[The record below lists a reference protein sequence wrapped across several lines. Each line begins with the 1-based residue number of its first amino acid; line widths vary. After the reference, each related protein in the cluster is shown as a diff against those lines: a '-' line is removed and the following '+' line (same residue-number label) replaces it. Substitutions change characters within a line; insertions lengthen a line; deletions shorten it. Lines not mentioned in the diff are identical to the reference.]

1 MRRTEI
7 DFTQGSIYGKII
19 KFIIPI
25 IGAYL
30 IQQAY
35 SSADLIFAGQKL
47 GNHAAAAIGASN
59 LIVVLA
65 IGLCGGLSVGTGIM
79 FSKAY
84 GAKDKDAQRRIGSVV
99 LLLSLFFGGAVT
111 VAGVLLSRPML
122 MLMQTPGEI
131 LDLATSYIQ
140 VYFPCLVP
148 MMLFNMTA
156 GILRGKGNSAIPM
169 IFQTIAGGLNVLL
182 DALFIAA
189 WTDGI
194 VGVALAS
201 IISQG
206 FAAIATYVYFIKTD
220 RKELLQAEAE
230 GSLGKVDEE
239 DVPLTTGGLIG
250 KIFSLGIPV
259 GLQSMM
265 VTLSNV
271 FIQANINQLGV
282 DSISAF
288 TAYFKVELFI
298 YYPIM
303 SLGQAA
309 MFMVGQNLG
318 AKRYER
324 IRPAVRGCINIG
336 IPLVLAISTVM
347 FFFGNYA
354 YAVFNPKPEV
364 INEGMKIFH
373 VTAFPYFIYV
383 ILEVL
388 SNAIRSYGK
397 TKTAMIVSV
406 INYAAARAGLLALY
420 NALGIMNISWVA
432 SVYPITWL
440 SATITFYIIWKKIR
454 DRHAEE
460 KSDTFEKSDLKVVK
474 KRAVKNQS

>member
-7 DFTQGSIYGKII
+7 DFTEGAITGKIF
-19 KFIIPI
+19 KFILPI

-47 GNHAAAAIGASN
+47 GNQAAAAIGASN

-84 GAKDKDAQRRIGSVV
+84 GAKDRDAQRRIGSVV
-99 LLLSLFFGGAVT
+99 LMLSLVFGGAIAA
-111 VAGVLLSRPML
+111 AGVILSKPML
-122 MLMQTPGEI
+122 MVMQTPEEI
-131 LDLATSYIQ
+131 LHLATRYIQ

-156 GILRGKGNSAIPM
+156 GILRGKGNSTIPM
-169 IFQTIAGGLNVLL
+169 IFQTIAGGMNVLL
-182 DALFIAA
+182 DVLFIAV
-189 WTDGI
+189 WPDGI
-194 VGVALAS
+194 VGVAIAS
-201 IISQG
+201 LISQT
-206 FAAIATYVYFIKTD
+206 FAAVATYIYFTKTE
-220 RKELLQAEAE
+220 RTEWKKAEAE
-230 GSLGKVDEE
+230 GIQGKVDEA
-239 DVPLTTGGLIG
+239 DVPLTNKALIG
-250 KIFSLGIPV
+250 KIFSLGLPV
-259 GLQSMM
+259 GFQSMM
-265 VTLSNV
+265 VTLSNI
-271 FIQANINQLGV
+271 FIQANINMLGV

-288 TAYFKVELFI
+288 TAYFKVELFM

-309 MFMVGQNLG
+309 MFMVGQNIG

-324 IRPAVRGCINIG
+324 IRPAVWTCIKIG
-336 IPLVLAISTVM
+336 VPLVLAISTVM

-364 INEGMKIFH
+364 ISEGMKIFH

-397 TKTAMIVSV
+397 TKTAMIVAI

-420 NALGIMNISWVA
+420 RALGLMNISWIA
-432 SVYPITWL
+432 SVFPITWL
-440 SATITFYIIWKKIR
+440 SATITFYIIWRKIR
-454 DRHAEE
+454 DQYTKEE
-460 KSDTFEKSDLKVVK
+460 IMDRRKPDLKVVGMS
-474 KRAVKNQS
+474 KRIR

>member
-7 DFTQGSIYGKII
+7 DFTQGPIMGKII
-19 KFIIPI
+19 KFILPI

-65 IGLCGGLSVGTGIM
+65 IGLCGGLSIGTGIM

-84 GAKDKDAQRRIGSVV
+84 GAKDKDAQKRIGGVV
-99 LLLSLFFGGAVT
+99 LLLSLVFGGAVT
-111 VAGVLLSRPML
+111 VAGIILSKPIL
-122 MLMQTPGEI
+122 MLMQTPAEI
-131 LDLATSYIQ
+131 IDLATRYIQ
-140 VYFPCLVP
+140 VYFISLVP

-156 GILRGKGNSAIPM
+156 GILRGKGNSTVPM
-169 IFQTIAGGLNVLL
+169 IFQTIAGGMNVLL

-189 WTDGI
+189 WPDGI
-194 VGVALAS
+194 VGVAVAS
-201 IISQG
+201 IISQA
-206 FAAIATYVYFIKTD
+206 FAAIGTYIYFIKTD
-220 RKELLQAEAE
+220 RKEALQAEAV
-230 GSLGKVDEE
+230 GNCGKVDEA
-239 DVPLTTGGLIG
+239 DVPLTNGALIG
-250 KIFSLGIPV
+250 KIFSLGLPV
-259 GLQSMM
+259 GFQSML

-271 FIQANINQLGV
+271 FIQANINTLGV

-288 TAYFKVELFI
+288 TAYFKVELFM

-318 AKRYER
+318 AKTYDR
-324 IRPAVRGCINIG
+324 IRPSVKSCIKLG
-336 IPLVLAISTVM
+336 IPIVLAIGVVL

-364 INEGMKIFH
+364 ISEGMKILH
-373 VTAFPYFIYV
+373 VTALPYFIYV

-397 TKTAMIVSV
+397 TKTAMIVAL

-432 SVYPITWL
+432 SVFPITWV
-440 SATITFYIIWKKIR
+440 SATITFYIIWRRIR
-454 DRHAEE
+454 DRHAAEKKEE
-460 KSDTFEKSDLKVVK
+460 TPKPKLKVVGSGAA
-474 KRAVKNQS
+474 RN

>member
-7 DFTQGSIYGKII
+7 DFTEGPIMGKII
-19 KFIIPI
+19 KFILPI

-47 GNHAAAAIGASN
+47 GNDAAAAIGASN

-84 GAKDKDAQRRIGSVV
+84 GAKDRDAQRRIGSVV
-99 LLLSLFFGGAVT
+99 LMLSLVFGGALT
-111 VAGVLLSRPML
+111 LAGVIFSRPML
-122 MLMQTPGEI
+122 IIMQTPEEI
-131 LDLATSYIQ
+131 LGLATRYIQ
-140 VYFPCLVP
+140 VYFPSLVP

-156 GILRGKGNSAIPM
+156 GVLRGKGNSTIPM
-169 IFQTIAGGLNVLL
+169 IFQTIAGGMNVLL
-182 DALFIAA
+182 DALFIAV
-189 WTDGI
+189 WPDGI
-194 VGVALAS
+194 VGVAIAS
-201 IISQG
+201 LISQT
-206 FAAIATYVYFIKTD
+206 FAAIATYIYFSKTE
-220 RKELLQAEAE
+220 RTEREKTIEQ
-230 GSLGKVDEE
+230 GIQGKVDEA
-239 DVPLTTGGLIG
+239 DVPSTNKALVAR
-250 KIFSLGIPV
+250 IFSLGLPV
-259 GLQSMM
+259 GFQSML
-265 VTLSNV
+265 VTLSNI
-271 FIQANINQLGV
+271 FIQANINLLGV

-288 TAYFKVELFI
+288 TAYFKIELFM

-309 MFMVGQNLG
+309 MFMVGQDLG
-318 AKRYER
+318 AKKYER
-324 IRPAVRGCINIG
+324 IRPAVMACIKIG
-336 IPLVLAISTVM
+336 VPLVLAISTVM

-364 INEGMKIFH
+364 ISEGMKIFY

-397 TKTAMIVSV
+397 TKTAMVV
-406 INYAAARAGLLALY
+406 ALINYAAARAGLLALY
-420 NALGIMNISWVA
+420 SALGIMNISWVA
-432 SVYPITWL
+432 SVFPITWL
-440 SATITFYIIWKKIR
+440 SATITYYIIWKKIR
-454 DRHAEE
+454 DVHVVKKE
-460 KSDTFEKSDLKVVK
+460 KPEKPELKVVRK
-474 KRAVKNQS
+474 ASSGR

>member
-7 DFTQGSIYGKII
+7 DFTQGKITGKII
-19 KFIIPI
+19 KFILPI

-99 LLLSLFFGGAVT
+99 LMLSLFFGGALA
-111 VAGVLLSRPML
+111 VAGVIFSKPILI
-122 MLMQTPGEI
+122 LMQTPEEI
-131 LDLATSYIQ
+131 LDLATRYIQ

-156 GILRGKGNSAIPM
+156 GILRGKGNSTVPM
-169 IFQTIAGGLNVLL
+169 IFQTIAGGMNVVL

-189 WTDGI
+189 WPDGI
-194 VGVALAS
+194 VGVAVAS

-206 FAAIATYVYFIKTD
+206 FAAVCTYLYFARTE
-220 RKELLQAEAE
+220 RKEWAKEEAE
-230 GSLGKVDEE
+230 GTLGKVDEE
-239 DVPLTTGGLIG
+239 DVPLTNKALVG
-250 KIFSLGIPV
+250 KIFSLGLPV
-259 GLQSMM
+259 GFQSML
-265 VTLSNV
+265 VTLSNI
-271 FIQANINQLGV
+271 FIQANINLLGV

-288 TAYFKVELFI
+288 TAYFKVELFM

-309 MFMVGQNLG
+309 LFMVGQNLG
-318 AKRYER
+318 AKTYDR
-324 IRPAVRGCINIG
+324 IRPSLAACIKIG
-336 IPLVLAISTVM
+336 VPLVLAIGTVM
-347 FFFGNYA
+347 FFFGGYA

-364 INEGMKIFH
+364 ISEGMKILH
-373 VTAFPYFIYV
+373 VTAFPYCIYV
-383 ILEVL
+383 VLEVL

-397 TKTAMIVSV
+397 TKTAMVVSL

-420 NALGIMNISWVA
+420 RALGILNISWVA
-432 SVYPITWL
+432 SVFPITWV
-440 SATITFYIIWKKIR
+440 SATITFYVIWRRIR
-454 DRHAEE
+454 DRHKAEMDE
-460 KSDTFEKSDLKVVK
+460 QQPVVK
-474 KRAVKNQS
+474 LREVSGKTKRA

>member
-7 DFTQGSIYGKII
+7 DFTSGHITGKII

-35 SSADLIFAGQKL
+35 SSADLIFAGQRL

-99 LLLSLFFGGAVT
+99 LMLSLIFGGALAAV
-111 VAGVLLSRPML
+111 GVIFSKPIL
-122 MLMQTPGEI
+122 MLMQTPDEI
-131 LDLATSYIQ
+131 LELATRYIQ

-156 GILRGKGNSAIPM
+156 GILRGKGNSTVPM
-169 IFQTIAGGLNVLL
+169 IFQTIAGGMNVVL
-182 DALFIAA
+182 DAVFIAA
-189 WTDGI
+189 WPDGI
-194 VGVALAS
+194 VGVAAAS
-201 IISQG
+201 IISQA
-206 FAAIATYVYFIKTD
+206 FAAICTYIYFAKTE
-220 RKELLQAEAE
+220 RKEWAKEASE
-230 GSLGKVDEE
+230 GTAGKVSED
-239 DVPLTTGGLIG
+239 DVPISNRALVG
-250 KIFSLGIPV
+250 KIFSLGLPV
-259 GLQSMM
+259 GFQSML
-265 VTLSNV
+265 VTLSNI
-271 FIQANINQLGV
+271 FIQANINMLGV

-288 TAYFKVELFI
+288 TAYFKVELFM

-309 MFMVGQNLG
+309 LFLVGQNLG
-318 AKRYER
+318 AKTYER
-324 IRPAVRGCINIG
+324 IRPSLRTCMKIG
-336 IPLVLAISTVM
+336 VPLVLAIGIVM
-347 FFFGNYA
+347 FFFGGYA

-364 INEGMKIFH
+364 ISEGMKIFH
-373 VTAFPYFIYV
+373 VTALPYCIYV

-388 SNAIRSYGK
+388 SNAIRSYGR
-397 TKTAMIVSV
+397 TKTAMIISL

-420 NALGIMNISWVA
+420 RALGILNISWVA
-432 SVYPITWL
+432 SVFPITWVT
-440 SATITFYIIWKKIR
+440 ATISFYIIWRRIR
-454 DRHAEE
+454 DEHTAKAVNDQTEG
-460 KSDTFEKSDLKVVK
+460 KLK
-474 KRAVKNQS
+474 AVSGKG